1 MLNGTLK
8 IKLLYYLELFKRKTD
23 EENGVTRAFMQR
35 ELSRQ
40 GIDVERNTF
49 YQDVA
54 LLKANGYDIIME
66 RQGREYKYRMV
77 SRTFEL
83 AELKILVDTVQSS
96 KFVTPKKSNELVK
109 KITSLASE
117 E

>member
-54 LLKANGYDIIME
+54 LLKANGYDIII
-66 RQGREYKYRMV
+66 
-77 SRTFEL
+77 
-83 AELKILVDTVQSS
+83 LKLRRILW
-96 KFVTPKKSNELVK
+96 K
-109 KITSLASE
+109 E
-117 E
+117 EFTHLRA